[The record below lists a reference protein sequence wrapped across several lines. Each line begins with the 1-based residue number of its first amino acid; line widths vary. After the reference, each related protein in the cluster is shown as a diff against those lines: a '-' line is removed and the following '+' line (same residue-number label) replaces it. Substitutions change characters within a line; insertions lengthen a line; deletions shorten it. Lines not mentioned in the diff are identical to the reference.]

1 LRLHRV
7 GGLAHEIGHTLG
19 LGHTGD
25 DDDDVMRQGLYRFPR
40 ATLSPANIAV
50 IREASKK
57 WLVPVKNR

>member
-1 LRLHRV
+1 
-7 GGLAHEIGHTLG
+7 
-19 LGHTGD
+19 
-25 DDDDVMRQGLYRFPR
+25 MRQGLYRFPR